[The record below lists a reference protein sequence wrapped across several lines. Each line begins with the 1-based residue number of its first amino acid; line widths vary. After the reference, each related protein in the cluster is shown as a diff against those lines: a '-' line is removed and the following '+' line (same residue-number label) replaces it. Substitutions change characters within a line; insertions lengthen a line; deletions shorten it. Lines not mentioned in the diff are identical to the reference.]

1 MKIFFFFLILTI
13 CGLAQNFSGGF
24 NFYLPYEDTSSSRFL
39 PTFIKQTI
47 TNDKF
52 IEINNGGNF
61 IYNGSPIRFWGTN
74 LVAGSA
80 FPDKNK
86 AWFIAGRMRKLG
98 FNLVRFHH
106 MDNPWG
112 NESIFEYGSD
122 TRHLNPVTQDEFE
135 FMISNLKANGIF
147 ADINLNVSRQFT
159 TSDGVPYADSLVEMA
174 KGVTLFD
181 PTLIALQ
188 QEYAGQLLTHVN
200 PYTGLALVN
209 DPVMAMVEIVNE
221 NSLYRIWRDNELKLF
236 ADGGWLTLRHY
247 KMLDSLW
254 NNFLILKYGTTPALA
269 SAWNQGAQSSGTN
282 NQIVNGG
289 FESPSITNWSMEQ
302 HNGARGTY
310 SKDLTTYYSGTAS
323 AKISV
328 TNGTGTN
335 WHLQFK
341 QTSLNLSKD
350 TVYNI
355 EFMAKSD
362 SVRNISVALMRD
374 NDPYTYYGGKDIQL
388 SVQWNKYSIFVNP
401 TENNSGYGRLTF
413 EFASKGNYWLDD
425 IKLTNSGTEGLL
437 AGESL
442 ESRNIKRID
451 FSDCISYTD
460 QRVKDIA
467 QFYTALQDSF
477 FSCMKSFLKGTLG
490 VKIPIVGTN
499 WNVGPGDMIVQ
510 SKLDY
515 TDNHA
520 YWDHPSFPGIP
531 WSTTDWYINNTSML
545 KDTAGGTI
553 AGLFSGTA
561 FKGKPYT
568 ISEYNHPFPNRFQ
581 TEALLFISAY
591 SSFHSADALMFF
603 DYNSGTSWEDDFIS
617 SYFSINR
624 NNAMLTLVPSC
635 SFAFRNHFI
644 TGSVQPI
651 LLNYKKDDVLL
662 LPKKDKGAWNGL
674 NLFDPKAALVHS
686 IRTESYD
693 ALSTTDFSTFPQ
705 YTSGIYKT
713 DTGEILFNTNGILTV
728 GAKNFCAAAGFFNTN
743 GNIKAGNL
751 TVVSGNDFGV
761 VTWVSLN
768 GDSLPQAIT
777 SLITISSKIQNS
789 NMIWDGTTSIH
800 DKWGSAPT
808 QISPLSVILNLDIMA
823 DSIYL
828 YPLDSKGKENLL
840 DYTAI
845 YPFQPGVFNLI
856 IDQNIT
862 KTLWFGIEK
871 YGNLSGNRDNST
883 SIINYKLEQNYP
895 NPFNGY
901 TTFKYVLPKESTV
914 SFIIY
919 DILGRRI
926 KTLQNQKMTA
936 GTFNV
941 SWDGRDDN
949 GKEVVSGIY
958 FYSFK
963 ANSYDGI
970 QDFIS
975 TKKIVLMK

>member
-13 CGLAQNFSGGF
+13 SGLPQNFSGGF
-24 NFYLPYEDTSSSRFL
+24 NFNLPYDDTSSSRFL
-39 PTFIKQTI
+39 PAFPKQII
-47 TNDKF
+47 TNDKY
-52 IEINNGGNF
+52 IGISNDGNF
-61 IYNGSPIRFWGTN
+61 IYNGNPIRFWGTN

-122 TRHLNPVTQDEFE
+122 TRHLYPATLDKFE
-135 FMISNLKANGIF
+135 YMISNLKANGIF
-147 ADINLNVSRQFT
+147 ANINLNVSRQFK
-159 TSDGVPYADSLVEMA
+159 TSDGVLYADSLVEMA
-174 KGVTLFD
+174 KGVTIFD

-188 QEYAGQLLTHVN
+188 QEYASQLLTHVN
-200 PYTGLALVN
+200 PYTGLALVD

-221 NSLYRIWRDNELKLF
+221 NSLYRIWRDNKLKLF
-236 ADGGWLTLRHY
+236 ADGGWLTLRHH

-254 NNFLILKYGTTPALA
+254 NNFLISKYGTTTALA
-269 SAWNQGAQSSGTN
+269 SAWNQGIQSPGSN

-289 FESPSITNWSMEQ
+289 FESSSIMTNWSMEQ
-302 HNGARGTY
+302 NSGAAGSF
-310 SKDLTTYYSGTAS
+310 SKDLTTYFTGIAS

-328 TNGTGTN
+328 TNGTGTY

-341 QTSLNLSKD
+341 QTSLKLSKD

-362 SVRNISVALMRD
+362 AVRNISAALMRD
-374 NDPYTYYGGKDIQL
+374 NDPYTYYGGKEIQL
-388 SVQWNKYSIFVNP
+388 STQWNVYNFSVKP

-413 EFASKGNYWLDD
+413 QFSTNGNYWLDD
-425 IKLTNSGTEGLL
+425 VKLTNSGTNGLL
-437 AGESL
+437 AGEFL

-451 FSDCISYTD
+451 FSDCGSFTD
-460 QRVKDIA
+460 QRVKDIS
-467 QFYTALQDSF
+467 QFYIDLQDSF
-477 FSCMKSFLKGTLG
+477 FSSMKNFLKDFLG
-490 VKIPIVGTN
+490 VKVPIVGTN

-531 WSTTDWYINNTSML
+531 WSSTDWYINNLSML
-545 KDTAGGTI
+545 KDAAGGTI
-553 AGLFSGTA
+553 PGLFAGTA
-561 FKGKPYT
+561 YKGKPYT

-591 SSFHSADALMFF
+591 SSFHNADALMFF

-624 NNAMLTLVPSC
+624 NNAMLSLVPSC
-635 SFAFRNHFI
+635 SFAFRNRFI
-644 TGSVQPI
+644 TGSVQPV

-662 LPKKDKGAWNGL
+662 LPKKDNGGWDGL
-674 NLFDPKAALVHS
+674 NLFDKKAALIHS

-693 ALSTTDFSTFPQ
+693 ATSTTDFTTFPQ

-713 DTGEILFNTNGILTV
+713 DTDEILYNTNGTLTV
-728 GAKNFCAAAGFFNTN
+728 GSKNFCAAASFFNTY
-743 GNIKAGNL
+743 GNTKAGNL
-751 TVVSGNDFGV
+751 TVITGNDFGV

-768 GDSLPQAIT
+768 GDSLNRANT
-777 SLITISSKIQNS
+777 SLITLSSRIQNS

-808 QISPLSVILNLDIMA
+808 LIFPLSVVLKLDIMA

-828 YPLDSKGKENLL
+828 YPLDSKGKESN
-840 DYTAI
+840 YTVI
-845 YPFQPGVFNLI
+845 YPYQPGIFNLF

-862 KTLWFGIEK
+862 NTLWFGLEK
-871 YGNLSGNRDNST
+871 YGNLSGIGDNHP
-883 SIINYKLEQNYP
+883 SIINYKLEQNHP

-901 TTFKYVLPKESTV
+901 TTFKYVLPKESAV

-926 KTLQNQKMTA
+926 KTLQNQKMHA

-941 SWDGRDDN
+941 SWDGKDEY
-949 GKEVVSGIY
+949 GKDVVSGIY
-958 FYSFK
+958 F
-963 ANSYDGI
+963 ANFAADN
-970 QDFIS
+970 FIN
-975 TKKIVLMK
+975 TKKMIMLK